1 MFYRI
6 RGEMHA
12 LCSGEELQ
20 GVVELGNRAIRS
32 HQQVDLI
39 LDREF
44 STDDWKLISYHLFLR
59 SERKYFRSFQQ
70 CREKWIN
77 HINPSVKK
85 GEWEVE
91 EDIELF
97 RLVISYGCRWAL
109 ISR

>member
-1 MFYRI
+1 V
-6 RGEMHA
+6 HA
-12 LCSGEELQ
+12 LLSGEELR
-20 GVVELGNRAIRS
+20 GVAELGNRALRG
-32 HQQVDLI
+32 HQQVDRI
-39 LDREF
+39 LAREL
-44 STDDWKLISYHLFLR
+44 TKDDWKLASYNLFLR
-59 SERKYFRSFQQ
+59 SQRKYFRSFQQ

-97 RLVISYGCRWAL
+97 RLVISLGCRWAL

>member
-1 MFYRI
+1 
-6 RGEMHA
+6 
-12 LCSGEELQ
+12 
-20 GVVELGNRAIRS
+20 
-32 HQQVDLI
+32 LI

-44 STDDWKLISYHLFLR
+44 ATDDWKLISYNLFLK

>member
-1 MFYRI
+1 
-6 RGEMHA
+6 MHA
-12 LCSGEELQ
+12 PRSWEELW
-20 GVVELGNRAIRS
+20 GVDKLGDWAIRDY
-32 HQQVDLI
+32 QQVNLI

-44 STDDWKLISYHLFLR
+44 ATDDWKLISYNLFLK

>member
-1 MFYRI
+1 VHGSRS
-6 RGEMHA
+6 R
-12 LCSGEELQ
+12 EELR
-20 GVVELGNRAIRS
+20 GVAGLGNRAIRDY
-32 HQQVDLI
+32 QQVNSI
-39 LDREF
+39 LNREF
-44 STDDWKLISYHLFLR
+44 STDDWKLISYNLFLR

>member
-1 MFYRI
+1 VDKLGDRSI
-6 RGEMHA
+6 RDY
-12 LCSGEELQ
+12 
-20 GVVELGNRAIRS
+20 
-32 HQQVDLI
+32 QQVNLI

-44 STDDWKLISYHLFLR
+44 STDDWKLISYNLFLR

-91 EDIELF
+91 EDI
-97 RLVISYGCRWAL
+97 
-109 ISR
+109 